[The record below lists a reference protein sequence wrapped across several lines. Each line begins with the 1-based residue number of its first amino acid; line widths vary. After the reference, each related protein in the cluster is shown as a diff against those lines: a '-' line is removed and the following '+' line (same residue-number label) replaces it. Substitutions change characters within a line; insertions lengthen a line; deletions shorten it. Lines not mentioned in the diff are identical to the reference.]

1 MAWLI
6 RSLAGAGGISD
17 DPRPTGH
24 VCAVGSERAGP
35 PWAVYGSSPAY
46 LALDRGLVYLYLDG
60 NARAVEWLSAGLT
73 EMPPEAGQSE
83 LFAGYRVQLATAHA
97 RARDPEQAC
106 SVAA

>member
-1 MAWLI
+1 
-6 RSLAGAGGISD
+6 
-17 DPRPTGH
+17 
-24 VCAVGSERAGP
+24 
-35 PWAVYGSSPAY
+35 
-46 LALDRGLVYLYLDG
+46 LYLDG

-106 SVAA
+106 SVAAQAALIARQTGSSRLRAQLDRLLAQAVSLRRVGDRRMAQDQRLGG